1 MFVNLVFYPVYAPL
15 YGLFLGG
22 GVSAYRVLGGLL
34 VIMLWMD
41 IVSQLPFFGAE
52 LSKVVAWSEPL
63 AGAP

>member
-1 MFVNLVFYPVYAPL
+1 
-15 YGLFLGG
+15 
-22 GVSAYRVLGGLL
+22 VLGGLL